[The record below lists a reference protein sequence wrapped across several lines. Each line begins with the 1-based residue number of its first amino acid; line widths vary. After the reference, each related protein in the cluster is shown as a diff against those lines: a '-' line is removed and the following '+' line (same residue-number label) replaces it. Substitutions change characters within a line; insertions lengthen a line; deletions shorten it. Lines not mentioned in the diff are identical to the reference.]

1 MVRSR
6 TNAGRWRSLRW
17 AAVALLGASTVLVG
31 VSPAQAAGTE
41 LSSGSLTWGFK
52 ASFRAYVNTGNGNPP
67 IAASDGARIN
77 SDGTFTFPAK
87 GGTYD
92 ADTDAIDAA
101 YGGKI
106 VFSYPAHFFTIAL
119 ANPTVVVTGGT
130 AAVKA
135 DVDLT
140 TTAAEPVSVRQATIA
155 TITASDD
162 NPGGSGGTVTATDL
176 AATLTAEG
184 ASAFNGFYTAGTALD
199 PLSFTFSTGGGGEP
213 AGPAVGVTPATGL
226 DPAGATITVTGSGF
240 DPEANG
246 AAGIYVSF
254 GPKVDEHWTNAGV
267 LQVTKWVNKTNEPT
281 EARDRLNA
289 DGTFRTTL
297 PISAVYTDR
306 TGTRVDCTAV
316 QCYVITFAA
325 RGSAD
330 RSQDTFTPV
339 TFARTPAGGGDA
351 DQQITATV
359 TGGALTLGV
368 AGATV
373 ALPAVSNGQVTTG
386 ALNAA
391 TVADLRGTN
400 AGWSLVGQVSDFA
413 STTGGTIAADN
424 LGWTPSAT
432 VGTDG
437 LAGTPGVVT
446 PGAPA
451 APGAG
456 LGTAR
461 ALCTSATG
469 ASNGT
474 FTCGAELQLGVPAS
488 ALAGDYSAVLTLTLS

>member
-6 TNAGRWRSLRW
+6 TGTGRWRAARW
-17 AAVALLGASTVLVG
+17 AAVALLGASAALVG
-31 VSPAQAAGTE
+31 VAPAQAAGAD
-41 LSSGSLTWGFK
+41 LRSGSLTWGFK
-52 ASFRAYVNTGNGNPP
+52 ASFRAYLNTGNGNPP
-67 IAASDGARIN
+67 IAASEGASIN
-77 SDGTFTFPAK
+77 GDGTFTFPVK

-92 ADTDAIDAA
+92 ADTGALDAR

-106 VFSYPAHFFTIAL
+106 VFSYPAHFFTISL
-119 ANPTVVVTGGT
+119 ANPTIVVSGGT
-130 AAVKA
+130 AAVTA
-135 DVDLT
+135 DVDLL

-155 TITASDD
+155 TIAVTDG

-184 ASAFNGFYTAGTALD
+184 ASAFNGFYSAGSALD
-199 PLSFTFSTGGGGEP
+199 PLSFTASTGGGSGP

-226 DPAGATITVTGSGF
+226 DPSGATITVTGSGF

-254 GPKVDEHWTNAGV
+254 GPKVDQHWTNAGV

-306 TGTRVDCTAV
+306 TGAQVDCTKV
-316 QCYVITFAA
+316 QCYVVTFAA
-325 RGSAD
+325 RGAAD

-339 TFARTPAGGGDA
+339 TFARTPVGGGDA
-351 DQQITATV
+351 DQQITTTV

-368 AGATV
+368 AGSTV

-400 AGWSLVGQVSDFA
+400 AGWSLVGQASDFA
-413 STTGGTIAADN
+413 SASGGTIAADN
-424 LGWTPSAT
+424 LGWVPSAT
-432 VGTDG
+432 VGTDP

-446 PGAPA
+446 PGAAA

-474 FTCGAELQLGVPAS
+474 FTCGAQLNLGVPAS
-488 ALAGDYSAVLTLTLS
+488 APAGEYSAVLTLTLS

>member
-6 TNAGRWRSLRW
+6 TGTGRWRSARW
-17 AAVALLGASTVLVG
+17 AAVALLGASAALIG
-31 VSPAQAAGTE
+31 VSPAQAAGTDIR
-41 LSSGSLTWGFK
+41 SGSLTWGFK

-67 IAASDGARIN
+67 IAASEGASIN

-87 GGTYD
+87 GGTHD
-92 ADTDAIDAA
+92 PDTGAIDAR

-106 VFSYPAHFFTIAL
+106 VFSYPAHFFTISL
-119 ANPTVVVTGGT
+119 ANPTIVVTGGT
-130 AAVKA
+130 TSVTA
-135 DVDLT
+135 DVDLL

-155 TITASDD
+155 TIDGK
-162 NPGGSGGTVTATDL
+162 PGGSGGTVTATNL

-184 ASAFNGFYTAGTALD
+184 ASAFNGFYSAGSALD
-199 PLSFTFSTGGGGEP
+199 PLSFTFSTGGGSGQT
-213 AGPAVGVTPATGL
+213 GPAVGVTPATGL

-325 RGSAD
+325 RGAAD

-339 TFARTPAGGGDA
+339 TFSRTPAGGGDA
-351 DQQITATV
+351 SQQITTTV

-368 AGATV
+368 TGSSVT
-373 ALPAVSNGQVTTG
+373 LPAVSNGQVTNG

-400 AGWSLVGQVSDFA
+400 AGWSLVGQVADFA
-413 STTGGTIAADN
+413 SASGGAIAADN

-432 VGTDG
+432 VGVDG
-437 LAGTPGVVT
+437 LAGAPGVVT

-474 FTCGAELQLGVPAS
+474 FTCGAQLHLGVPAS
-488 ALAGDYSAVLTLTLS
+488 APAGDYSAVLTLTLS

>member
-6 TNAGRWRSLRW
+6 TGRWRSLRW
-17 AAVALLGASTVLVG
+17 AAVALLGASAALIG
-31 VSPAQAAGTE
+31 AGPAQAAGAD
-41 LSSGSLTWGFK
+41 LSTGSLTWGFK
-52 ASFRAYVNTGNGNPP
+52 ASFRAYMNSGNGSPP
-67 IAASDGARIN
+67 IAASNGASIN
-77 SDGTFTFPAK
+77 SDGTFTFPVK

-92 ADTDAIDAA
+92 ATTGAIDAE
-101 YGGKI
+101 YGGKV
-106 VFSYPAHFFTIAL
+106 VFSYPAHFFTISL
-119 ANPTVVVTGGT
+119 ANPTVVVTGDT
-130 AAVKA
+130 AALKA
-135 DVDLT
+135 DVDLV
-140 TTAAEPVSVRQATIA
+140 TTATDPVSVRQATIA
-155 TITASDD
+155 TIAVTDG
-162 NPGGSGGTVTATDL
+162 NPGGNGGTVTATNL
-176 AATLTAEG
+176 AATMTAEG
-184 ASAFNGFYTAGTALD
+184 ASAFNGFYAAGTALD
-199 PLSFTFSTGGGGEP
+199 PLSFTFSTGGGEP
-213 AGPAVGVTPATGL
+213 AGPAVGVTPSTGV
-226 DPAGATITVTGSGF
+226 DPAGATITVEGSGF
-240 DPEANG
+240 DPEANS

-254 GPKVDEHWTNAGV
+254 GPKVDEHWTNSGV
-267 LQVTKWVNKTNEPT
+267 LQVTKWVSKTNEPT
-281 EARDRLNA
+281 EARDRLHA

-306 TGTRVDCTAV
+306 NGAQVDCTKV

-325 RGSAD
+325 RGAAD

-339 TFARTPAGGGDA
+339 TFTRAPAGGGDT

-386 ALNAA
+386 ALNTA

-413 STTGGTIAADN
+413 SAGGGTIAADN
-424 LGWTPSAT
+424 LGWVPNAA

-446 PGAPA
+446 PGATA

-474 FTCGAELQLGVPAS
+474 FTCGAQLNLGVPAS
-488 ALAGDYSAVLTLTLS
+488 ALAGDYTAILTLTLS

>member
-6 TNAGRWRSLRW
+6 TGAGRWRSLRW
-17 AAVALLGASTVLVG
+17 AAVALLGASAALVG
-31 VSPAQAAGTE
+31 AAPASAAGADIST
-41 LSSGSLTWGFK
+41 GSLTWGFK
-52 ASFRAYVNTGNGNPP
+52 SSFRSYVNTGNGNPP
-67 IAASDGARIN
+67 IAASNGASIN

-92 ADTDAIDAA
+92 AGTGAINAE
-101 YGGKI
+101 YGGTV
-106 VFSYPAHFFTIAL
+106 VFSYPAHMFTITL
-119 ANPTVVVTGGT
+119 ANPTVAVSGGT
-130 AAVKA
+130 AALKA
-135 DVDLT
+135 DVDLA

-155 TITASDD
+155 TIAVTGG

-184 ASAFNGFYTAGTALD
+184 ASAFNGFYAAGAALD

-213 AGPAVGVTPATGL
+213 AGPAVTVSPSTGV
-226 DPAGATITVTGSGF
+226 DPAGATITVEGSGF

-246 AAGIYVSF
+246 AAGVYVSF

-306 TGTRVDCTAV
+306 TGAQVDCTQV

-339 TFARTPAGGGDA
+339 TFRSTPVGGGEA

-368 AGATV
+368 AGSTV
-373 ALPAVSNGQVTTG
+373 ALPAVSNGQVASG
-386 ALNAA
+386 ALNTA

-413 STTGGTIAADN
+413 SAGGGSIDADN
-424 LGWTPSAT
+424 LGWVPSAS
-432 VGTDG
+432 VVTDG
-437 LAGTPGVVT
+437 LAGAPGVVT
-446 PGAPA
+446 PGATA

-461 ALCTSATG
+461 ALCTSASG

-474 FTCGAELQLGVPAS
+474 FGCGAQLNLGIPAS
-488 ALAGDYSAVLTLTLS
+488 APAGDYTAVLTLTLS